1 MSAPSALIAGAS
13 IAGPT
18 LAYWLNRYGWRTTI
32 VERAP
37 RLRTGGQSVDLK
49 GPGLEVIRRMGLEE
63 QVRAAHPGELGLE
76 FVGPHGQVLARFPV
90 GDASGMSLTSEL
102 EILRGDLAEL
112 LVSATADSTEC
123 RFGDRITSVQQ
134 DDDTVLAAF
143 ENAPAERFDLVVAAD
158 GIGSATR
165 HLLFSDEAVVRSLGV
180 EATWATIPRTASDTD
195 WWRWFNAPGGTISL
209 RPDRY
214 GTMRVIIVR
223 TLTRKEKRGTA
234 DRRTPDQQRA
244 LLRHTFAGAGWE
256 TDRVL
261 AALADVDDLYTE
273 MLGQV
278 RAPRWSHGRVALVG
292 DAAYCPSPMTGMGTT
307 LAVVG
312 GYVLAGQ
319 IASHG
324 ALRDGLDGY
333 ERIMRPW
340 VQQVHK
346 LPPPGMP
353 RMANPTSRAGVALVR
368 AAARV
373 AGTPVVRRA
382 ISRLQ
387 RGGTLDGS
395 HSGARRVPR
404 HGIHLDPVRPP

>member
-13 IAGPT
+13 IAGPA

-32 VERAP
+32 VGRAP

-90 GDASGMSLTSEL
+90 GDASGLSLTSEV

-112 LVSATADSTEC
+112 LVSATADSTEY

-134 DDDTVLAAF
+134 EQDAAIAGF

-158 GIGSATR
+158 GIGSDTR

-195 WWRWFNAPGGTISL
+195 WWRWFNAPGGAISI

-223 TLTRKEKRGTA
+223 TLTRKEKRGTT
-234 DRRTPDQQRA
+234 DRRTPDKQRA
-244 LLRHTFAGAGWE
+244 LLHHTFAGAGWE

-278 RAPRWSHGRVALVG
+278 RASRWSHDRVALVG
-292 DAAYCPSPMTGMGTT
+292 DAAY
-307 LAVVG
+307 
-312 GYVLAGQ
+312 
-319 IASHG
+319 
-324 ALRDGLDGY
+324 
-333 ERIMRPW
+333 
-340 VQQVHK
+340 
-346 LPPPGMP
+346 
-353 RMANPTSRAGVALVR
+353 
-368 AAARV
+368 
-373 AGTPVVRRA
+373 
-382 ISRLQ
+382 
-387 RGGTLDGS
+387 
-395 HSGARRVPR
+395 
-404 HGIHLDPVRPP
+404 